1 VPPLQPSTFADA
13 PKSVRERMTQH
24 RSNPVCASCHRMMD
38 PIGLSLENFDG
49 VGRWRTR
56 EESGATIDASGS
68 LPDGTTFVGA
78 RGLMQALVRNDVFV
92 RTMTEKMM
100 TYALGRGVEY
110 YDAPAVRAIVRTSAA
125 QDYRVSAVIREI
137 VRSAPFQFRRID
149 S

>member
-1 VPPLQPSTFADA
+1 
-13 PKSVRERMTQH
+13 
-24 RSNPVCASCHRMMD
+24 MMD

-56 EESGATIDASGS
+56 EESGASIDASGA

-78 RGLMQALVRNDVFV
+78 KGLTQALLRNDVFV

-110 YDAPAVRAIVRTSAA
+110 YDAPAVRAVVRASAA
-125 QDYRVSAVIREI
+125 QDYRVSTVIREI